1 MLWKI
6 IYSLARGNN
15 ILIHYHW
22 FSIPRKVATRRH
34 KKFWRTIFTSSHV
47 TSSCDEVIYLTWLE
61 FELGYSDYSIHEF
74 ARQSFTTSYF
84 ELPRYFVLTKG
95 SEWWNYLRRK
105 LINGLWNEQSKVQKS
120 NKSINKYIVFIIRIL
135 KFYLYPCKSQ
145 HHLHCL

>member
-15 ILIHYHW
+15 ILRHYHW
-22 FSIPRKVATRRH
+22 FSIPRKVATRGH

-61 FELGYSDYSIHEF
+61 FELGYSDYSIHVF

-105 LINGLWNEQSKVQKS
+105 LINGLWNEQSKVQKR

-145 HHLHCL
+145 QHLHCL